1 MVLFFP
7 VVAIVAARSG
17 PIYGLGAAG
26 AAVLLILARFVPTSE
41 GLWAPSLAVLL
52 ASGII
57 SLLAYC
63 ARQAMSKSERVEAER
78 KLLLDNEQE
87 LRAKAEDANRLKDEF
102 LATLSHE
109 LRTPLNAILGWA
121 NMLLS
126 GRVEISEVRAA
137 AEVIERNTKVQA
149 QLIDDLL
156 DMNRIVSGKIRIE
169 FQNVDLPAIVESAII
184 SMRPAMEA
192 KKIRLDEVLDFLASP
207 IRGDPSRL
215 HQVVSNLLSNAI
227 KFTPERGKITVAMEG
242 SASHVEICVT
252 DSGIGIPPDQ
262 LPFIFDRFRQG
273 DSSKARRH
281 GGLGLGLAISRHL
294 VELHGG
300 TIRAQSAGRSQGST
314 FRVTIPVPIELR
326 NSAQGSGRIQPNI
339 RAAEWTVP
347 NLSGLSVLVVDD
359 HSDARML
366 VERMLE
372 GSGAEILLAASAKRA
387 LDICKRQ
394 KIDILISDLGMP
406 EMDGLEMIRQMR
418 AREDGRSLMAIAVTA
433 FAHLEDR
440 QAALRQGFDFLATK
454 PVDAGELML
463 LVGKCVSRLRRR
475 IQN

>member
-1 MVLFFP
+1 M
-7 VVAIVAARSG
+7 
-17 PIYGLGAAG
+17 
-26 AAVLLILARFVPTSE
+26 
-41 GLWAPSLAVLL
+41 
-52 ASGII
+52 
-57 SLLAYC
+57 
-63 ARQAMSKSERVEAER
+63 K
-78 KLLLDNEQE
+78 
-87 LRAKAEDANRLKDEF
+87 
-102 LATLSHE
+102 
-109 LRTPLNAILGWA
+109 
-121 NMLLS
+121 
-126 GRVEISEVRAA
+126 
-137 AEVIERNTKVQA
+137 
-149 QLIDDLL
+149 
-156 DMNRIVSGKIRIE
+156 
-169 FQNVDLPAIVESAII
+169 
-184 SMRPAMEA
+184 
-192 KKIRLDEVLDFLASP
+192 
-207 IRGDPSRL
+207 
-215 HQVVSNLLSNAI
+215 
-227 KFTPERGKITVAMEG
+227 G
-242 SASHVEICVT
+242 SDSHVEICVT

-273 DSSKARRH
+273 DASKARRH

-326 NSAQGSGRIQPNI
+326 NPAQGSGRIQPTARNI

-372 GSGAEILLAASAKRA
+372 GSGAEILLAASATRA

-394 KIDILISDLGMP
+394 RIDILISDLGMP

-440 QAALRQGFDFLATK
+440 QVALRQGFDFLATK

-463 LVGKCVSRLRRR
+463 LVNKCVSRLRGRV
-475 IQN
+475 QN

>member
-1 MVLFFP
+1 MLTELKYLRKDGERQS
-7 VVAIVAARSG
+7 AAKSPGRRQ
-17 PIYGLGAAG
+17 P
-26 AAVLLILARFVPTSE
+26 
-41 GLWAPSLAVLL
+41 L
-52 ASGII
+52 ASG
-57 SLLAYC
+57 LPC
-63 ARQAMSKSERVEAER
+63 GPMC
-78 KLLLDNEQE
+78 
-87 LRAKAEDANRLKDEF
+87 LRACE
-102 LATLSHE
+102 S
-109 LRTPLNAILGWA
+109 P
-121 NMLLS
+121 
-126 GRVEISEVRAA
+126 RAA
-137 AEVIERNTKVQA
+137 QRFKMILALVA
-149 QLIDDLL
+149 L
-156 DMNRIVSGKIRIE
+156 DARIHPSPRKSFGSE
-169 FQNVDLPAIVESAII
+169 P
-184 SMRPAMEA
+184 
-192 KKIRLDEVLDFLASP
+192 DF
-207 IRGDPSRL
+207 
-215 HQVVSNLLSNAI
+215 
-227 KFTPERGKITVAMEG
+227 
-242 SASHVEICVT
+242 
-252 DSGIGIPPDQ
+252 
-262 LPFIFDRFRQG
+262 PFIFDRFRQG

-463 LVGKCVSRLRRR
+463 LVGKCVSRLRRH

>member
-1 MVLFFP
+1 
-7 VVAIVAARSG
+7 
-17 PIYGLGAAG
+17 
-26 AAVLLILARFVPTSE
+26 
-41 GLWAPSLAVLL
+41 
-52 ASGII
+52 
-57 SLLAYC
+57 
-63 ARQAMSKSERVEAER
+63 
-78 KLLLDNEQE
+78 
-87 LRAKAEDANRLKDEF
+87 
-102 LATLSHE
+102 
-109 LRTPLNAILGWA
+109 
-121 NMLLS
+121 
-126 GRVEISEVRAA
+126 
-137 AEVIERNTKVQA
+137 
-149 QLIDDLL
+149 
-156 DMNRIVSGKIRIE
+156 MNRIVSGKIRIE

-227 KFTPERGKITVAMEG
+227 KFTPEGGTITVAMEG

-252 DSGIGIPPDQ
+252 DSGTGIPPDQ

-359 HSDARML
+359 HSAARML

-463 LVGKCVSRLRRR
+463 LVGKCVLRLRRR